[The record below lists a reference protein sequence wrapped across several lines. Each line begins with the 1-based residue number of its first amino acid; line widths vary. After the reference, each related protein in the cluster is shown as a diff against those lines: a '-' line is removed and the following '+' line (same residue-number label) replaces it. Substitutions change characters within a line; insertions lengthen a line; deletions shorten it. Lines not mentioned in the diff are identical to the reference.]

1 MPRKPSK
8 FAADS
13 TPLKNPFLSTKSIY
27 CQSISANKQANHI
40 RNLQQKSTKIR
51 PFQRSYLQLGSFATT
66 HPLHA
71 TICILYRVIYYEK

>member
-1 MPRKPSK
+1 MPKSQANSPRILL
-8 FAADS
+8 
-13 TPLKNPFLSTKSIY
+13 PLKNPFLSAKSIY

-66 HPLHA
+66 RPLHA